1 MYVVIVYDVDVS
13 RVNRINQFLKQFLYW
28 RQNSVFEG
36 DITQSQLEKIK
47 VWIGKFLKE
56 NDRVIIYIL
65 PSKKN
70 MQVIEFGKSR
80 KIENIL

>member
-13 RVNRINQFLKQFLYW
+13 RVNKINQFLKQFLYW

-36 DITQSQLEKIK
+36 EITQSQLEKIK
-47 VWIGKFLKE
+47 VWIKKFLKE
-56 NDRVIIYIL
+56 EDKVIIYIL
-65 PSKKN
+65 PSKKIL
-70 MQVIEFGKSR
+70 QTVEFGESK